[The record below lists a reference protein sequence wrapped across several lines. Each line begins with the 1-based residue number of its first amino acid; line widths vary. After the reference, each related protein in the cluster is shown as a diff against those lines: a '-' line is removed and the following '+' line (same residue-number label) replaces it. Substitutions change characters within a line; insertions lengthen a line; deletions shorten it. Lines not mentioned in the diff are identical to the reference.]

1 MAMIKSH
8 AVTIQSYTHLLDD
21 IPKASTLE
29 TVQRPAAANRRVV
42 RFDFMVDVVVVVVVV
57 SVSSRRIGID
67 DRCECELRAIRC

>member
-42 RFDFMVDVVVVVVVV
+42 RFDFMVDVVVVV
-57 SVSSRRIGID
+57 SSRRIGID
-67 DRCECELRAIRC
+67 ANASCERC

>member
-42 RFDFMVDVVVVVVVV
+42 RFDFMVDVVVVV
-57 SVSSRRIGID
+57 SSIAD
-67 DRCECELRAIRC
+67 WDR